1 MAFTTIFITPGLPA
15 ADRRRA
21 RRVGPRAV
29 ATRTDEH
36 RLLASAGFV
45 DVGVLDVTDPFE
57 ATARRSVEECDRH
70 ADELAPLEEPGVF
83 EQRQRDHRRML
94 VAIEDGLLRRAIF
107 WAVRG

>member
-1 MAFTTIFITPGLPA
+1 MAFTTISITPNLPA
-15 ADRRRA
+15 AERRRA

-29 ATRTDEH
+29 ATRTDER

-45 DVGVLDVTDPFE
+45 DVGTSDLTGPFVS
-57 ATARRSVEECDRH
+57 TARTSVEECDRH
-70 ADELAPLEEPGVF
+70 ADVLAPLEEPGLF

-94 VAIEDGLLRRAIF
+94 RAIEDGLLRRAMF